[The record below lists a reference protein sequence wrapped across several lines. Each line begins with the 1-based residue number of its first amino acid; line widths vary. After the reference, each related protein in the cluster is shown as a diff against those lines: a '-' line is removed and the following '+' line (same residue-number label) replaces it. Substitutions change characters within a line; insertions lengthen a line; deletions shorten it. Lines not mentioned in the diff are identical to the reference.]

1 MSDATSKIEKKKTGR
16 AANLTNAGRGRP
28 KGCLNKNTKALK
40 DMILGALDKA
50 GGEAYLLRQAEENP
64 TAFLTIVGKV
74 LPLTL
79 SNPDG
84 GPVAFVLTA
93 QDVAL

>member
-1 MSDATSKIEKKKTGR
+1 MSDTPSKIEKKKTGN

-28 KGCLNKNTKALK
+28 KGCLNKNTTALK
-40 DMILGALDKA
+40 DMILGALNKA
-50 GGEAYLLRQAEENP
+50 GGEEYLLRQAEENP

-79 SNPDG
+79 ASPDG
-84 GPVAFVLTA
+84 GPVAFTLNA
-93 QDVAL
+93 QDLAL